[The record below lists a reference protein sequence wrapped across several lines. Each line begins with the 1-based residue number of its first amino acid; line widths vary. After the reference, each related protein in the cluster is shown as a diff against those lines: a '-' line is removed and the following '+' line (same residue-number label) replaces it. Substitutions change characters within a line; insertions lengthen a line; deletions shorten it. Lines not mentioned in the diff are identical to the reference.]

1 MVKEALFFM
10 IFTVIS
16 SRAFSPLQYHL
27 ASQRCR
33 ARLLATTRT
42 LVDEVY
48 EAELV
53 RKKSRFIGVARRV
66 QDFPEAEL
74 FIKEVRQQHPKA
86 RHVVFGYVGCNTER
100 STDDGEPTGTAGSPV
115 LQAVKGE
122 GLSEVCCCVVRYS
135 GGIKLGA
142 GGLIRAYGGA
152 AREVLRAAETVSISE
167 RLSFS
172 VSIPPSKVGDL
183 YSAVS
188 AVGGIVESVGD
199 KYSVTVP
206 AEEAAAFQDSLT
218 SRTAGAAVIN
228 PITQ

>member
-1 MVKEALFFM
+1 MLKAVVYM
-10 IFTVIS
+10 IFSLCTT
-16 SRAFSPLQYHL
+16 RAFLFPIQFHPP
-27 ASQRCR
+27 QHV
-33 ARLLATTRT
+33 TTRLFATLT
-42 LVDEVY
+42 LVDDIF
-48 EAELV
+48 EAEIV

-66 QDFPEAEL
+66 DDFPEAER
-74 FIKEVRQQHPKA
+74 FIKEVREQHPKA

-152 AREVLRAAETVSISE
+152 AREVLRSAETVEISE
-167 RLSFS
+167 RVSFS
-172 VSIPPSKVGDL
+172 VSIPPSNVGDI

-188 AVGGIVESVGD
+188 AFGGVVESVGD

-206 AEEAAAFQDSLT
+206 LEEATLFVDTLT
-218 SRTAGAAVIN
+218 SRTAGAATI
-228 PITQ
+228 IEQ